1 MHQQPPPPFT
11 PPPFTGPDLC
21 ALSATEVVAL
31 LRRGAVSPAEVLQ
44 AALAR
49 IDQVEPEI
57 NAMVTPC
64 PDRARKALA
73 DLPVHAARNGKHPG
87 WLGGL
92 PIGVKDLTPVAGV
105 RTTMGSRAFEHFIP
119 DATDPLIAR
128 LEARGAIVAGK
139 TNTPEF
145 GAGGNTQNAVFG
157 ATRNPW
163 DTARNAGGSSGGA
176 AASLASGEVW
186 LSHGS
191 DLAGSLRTPAAY
203 CGVIGLRPSPG
214 RVGGAP
220 EAHGFNTEAVQGPMA
235 RNIADCALF
244 MDALCGFDPIW
255 PLSIEAPATPFQT
268 AVAQAGAR
276 VRIAFAPDLGGFGYV
291 DPVIRAAL
299 AQAMHSVE
307 RAGGSIEETCPEL
320 PDLERIYLT
329 LRAMFWAALPGRAP
343 GEVQAHY
350 KPTLHQNIE
359 HGRRLGADAIYDAQ
373 LGRSRLYNA
382 MRALLERFD
391 VLAFP
396 TMGVPAGPV
405 EQEFPP
411 VIDGKPVT
419 DYVDWLKFSFLSVAT
434 GLPALSMPAGFTPD
448 GMPVGL
454 QLIGPPRGEA
464 RLLAVARAI
473 EDALGGPLAPIDPR
487 RRETDTAGNR
497 VPVTRPATA
506 PAGRS

>member
-1 MHQQPPPPFT
+1 MPQSPA
-11 PPPFTGPDLC
+11 FTGPDLC
-21 ALSATEVVAL
+21 ALSACEVVAL
-31 LRRGAVSPAEVLQ
+31 LRRGAVSPAELID
-44 AALAR
+44 AAMTR
-49 IDQVEPEI
+49 IEQVEPVI
-57 NAMVTPC
+57 NAVVTPC
-64 PDRARKALA
+64 PERARAALA
-73 DLPVHAARNGKHPG
+73 DLPGQKAAHGGHPG

-105 RTTMGSRAFEHFIP
+105 RTTMGSRAFAGFIP
-119 DATDPLIAR
+119 EATDPLIKR
-128 LEARGAIVAGK
+128 LETRGALVLGK

-145 GAGGNTQNAVFG
+145 GAGGNTQNALFG

-163 DTARNAGGSSGGA
+163 DIARNAGGSSGGA
-176 AASLASGEVW
+176 AASLASGELW

-244 MDALCGFDPIW
+244 MDTLCGFDPIW

-268 AVAQAGAR
+268 AVAQANPCIR
-276 VRIAFAPDLGGFGYV
+276 VGFAPDLGGFGFV
-291 DPVIRAAL
+291 DPVVRTAL
-299 AQAMHSVE
+299 TEAMQQIE
-307 RAGGSIEETCPEL
+307 RAGGTIEEACPDL

-343 GEVQAHY
+343 AEVQAHY
-350 KPTLHQNIE
+350 KATLQQNIAQ
-359 HGRRLGADAIYDAQ
+359 GRSLDADTIYDAQ
-373 LGRSRLYNA
+373 LGRARLYHN
-382 MRALLERFD
+382 MHDFLTRFD
-391 VLAFP
+391 VLALP

-411 VIDGKPVT
+411 EIDGKPIT

-464 RLLAVARAI
+464 KLLAVARAI
-473 EDALGGPLAPIDPR
+473 EDALGGPLRPIDPR
-487 RRETDTAGNR
+487 QRN
-497 VPVTRPATA
+497 
-506 PAGRS
+506 